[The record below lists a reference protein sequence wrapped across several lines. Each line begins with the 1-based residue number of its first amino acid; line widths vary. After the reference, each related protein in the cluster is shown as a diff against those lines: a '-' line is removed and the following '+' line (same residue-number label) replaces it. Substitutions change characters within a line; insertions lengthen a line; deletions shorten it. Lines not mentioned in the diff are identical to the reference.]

1 MTYTTNG
8 HTPGAEQRI
17 AIDPATGMPVGYAP
31 AESNAP
37 LNLPPP
43 PSEAAPPPPPAPAP
57 APAPAPPPAPA
68 EPKPTLGQRVDSFAS
83 RLSKPKPPQPAAIA
97 STNTVEVEL
106 VGQKVER
113 LTREVAIEVDA
124 TWWGNWVNEPSG
136 RIVAGALLGWGL
148 RRWIP
153 WLAGAGLFSVASGV
167 SIGVA
172 LIMHGERF
180 MRPAWAQRLGVI
192 VIIASVSLQ
201 ISPPRPNFAIP
212 EWLNNFLYPPT
223 QIR

>member
-17 AIDPATGMPVGYAP
+17 AIDPATGMPVGYQP
-31 AESNAP
+31 PS
-37 LNLPPP
+37 LDYLPPP
-43 PSEAAPPPPPAPAP
+43 PSEQAAPPPAPAP
-57 APAPAPPPAPA
+57 VPTAPPPAP
-68 EPKPTLGQRVDSFAS
+68 ETKKTIGQRLDGMLT
-83 RLSKPKPPQPAAIA
+83 RPKREKPQTVAATA
-97 STNTVEVEL
+97 QETVEVEL

-124 TWWGNWVNEPSG
+124 TWWGKWVNEPSG

-153 WLAGAGLFSVASGV
+153 WLASAGLFSVTSGV
-167 SIGVA
+167 AIGVA
-172 LIMHGERF
+172 LIMHGDRF
-180 MRPAWAQRLGVI
+180 MRPAKAQRLGVI
-192 VIIASVSLQ
+192 VIIASIALQ

-223 QIR
+223 QVR